1 MNPTDPADVFQIVN
15 TLALPGW
22 VWLVAWLFLPEKWR
36 TQTRYIGLVLPMVLA
51 VCYAATALVHFA
63 DAQGG
68 FDSLDN
74 VLSLFKDPGATLAGW
89 IHFLSFDLFVGW
101 CIAQHA
107 IHTGKW
113 RLLVIPCLLLTFM
126 LGPVGLFLYGLMHL
140 AQRISERYPFRSK
153 PADPLIQQLLGSQ
166 SSLAQSAVLMLAIL
180 PVLFLAYAMDTRTV
194 LDANVWIKPIKFA
207 SALFIYTLTLAWYA
221 NYLPDGLRDNRY
233 FKLFGRVILA
243 CVIIEMLWLIYASAT
258 GQPSHF
264 NESSTMMRLLYPLM
278 GVMAVILTAM
288 SLLMG
293 LALLRHEQSALHPL
307 TRYSLAYGLIATFVL
322 TFFTAGYLAAGP
334 EHSHAVLPEGML
346 TMQET
351 NTVPLL
357 GWLREAGD
365 LRVAHF
371 FATHALHGIPLVGL
385 LLAHVGAARRERNP
399 VESRRNA
406 LILTA
411 GYSIIVGLLFLQA
424 LMGRPFIS

>member
-1 MNPTDPADVFQIVN
+1 MNPTEPADVFQIAN
-15 TLALPGW
+15 ALALPGW
-22 VWLVAWLFLPEKWR
+22 LWLLVWLFLPQKQR

-51 VCYAATALVHFA
+51 VCYAAAALVYFA

-74 VLSLFKDPGATLAGW
+74 VLSLFKNPGATLAGW
-89 IHFLSFDLFVGW
+89 VHFLSFDLFVGW

-107 IHTGKW
+107 IHTRKW
-113 RLLVIPCLLLTFM
+113 RVLVIPCLLLTFM

-140 AQRISERYPFRSK
+140 AQRISERYPIRSK
-153 PADPLIQQLLGSQ
+153 PSDPLIQQFLGGQ
-166 SSLAQSAVLMLAIL
+166 SSLTQSAVISLAIL
-180 PVLFLAYAMDTRTV
+180 PVLFLAYAMDTRTL
-194 LDANVWIKPIKFA
+194 LDANVWIKPVKFA

-221 NYLPDGLRDNRY
+221 NYLPDSLRDNRH

-243 CVIIEMLWLIYASAT
+243 CVIAEMLWLIYASAT

-264 NESSTMMRLLYPLM
+264 NESSAIMRFLYPLM
-278 GVMAVILTAM
+278 GVLAVILTAM

-334 EHSHAVLPEGML
+334 IHSHAVLPEGIL
-346 TMQET
+346 AIRET
-351 NTVPLL
+351 NTVPFL

-371 FATHALHGIPLVGL
+371 FATHALHSIPLVGF
-385 LLAHVGAARRERNP
+385 LLAHVGAARKERNLA
-399 VESRRNA
+399 ESKRNA
-406 LILTA
+406 LLLTA
-411 GYSIIVGLLFLQA
+411 GYSIIVGLMFLQA